1 MKIYVRTLWFL
12 LPLALLTCAL
22 SSAAAGQDARA
33 KPFGFSTPTTLPG
46 VIDRS
51 YNMPLLT
58 TGGSGVVSSCSIA
71 VGALPAGLSIF
82 PTGSE
87 CLISGTPLAVGTFRL
102 GVEATD
108 TSSPSQTALHPY
120 ALTIRPALVIS
131 TTRLPNALLNY
142 PYAPSAPLTATGGL
156 PPYTWQLPGTAS
168 GECSGLPAG
177 TSPPGLILNA
187 ETGVLSGPLTAAS
200 TTDSDY
206 TFQVCVQDTGNLAT
220 PAGAALPNIPPSNN
234 FVVNVLNPVLYV
246 PDNDVTCLTGVP
258 PPCAGFIQIVR
269 TDTKTLDGI
278 ILLSFSPVLIG
289 ADITSGAVSPDGTR
303 LYLVASDTSEI
314 GVVDTITNSIL
325 TTFPVPGGG
334 ESPVAIAISP
344 DGNYAYVLDK
354 GSSDLTIFS
363 RQNISQFAVIK
374 LSSAPVGI
382 AFKPDGS
389 RAYVSLSNGSLA
401 IVNTHTHA
409 QLSGS
414 PFTLGSSGQLG
425 IAVVQ
430 SAAPGSATILAYVA
444 VNGAVDVLDVTSDP
458 APGPLSVLTT
468 VPLPSASTALAA
480 DPSGDHVYVGF
491 ADYYANG
498 VDEFAVID
506 NTLEIPAQIAGS
518 PFSLPDPS
526 MPAYQCPYPTS
537 VAFPPI
543 NSLISTQAQAYFA
556 AGQPGCPVYVEI
568 IDGTSPTPTKDPASP
583 LSLISFADYFTM
595 GTAAIPIPK

>member
-1 MKIYVRTLWFL
+1 MKIYARTLWFL
-12 LPLALLTCAL
+12 LPLVLLTCVL

-33 KPFGFSTPTTLPG
+33 KPFAFSTPATLPG
-46 VIDRS
+46 VIERT

-58 TGGSGVVSSCSIA
+58 TGGSGLVSSCSIA
-71 VGALPAGLSIF
+71 AGALPAGLSIF

-87 CLISGTPLAVGTFRL
+87 CLISGTPLAVGTFRF
-102 GVEATD
+102 GAEATD

-120 ALTIRPALVIS
+120 ALTIRPTLAIS

-142 PYAPSAPLTATGGL
+142 PYTPSAPLTASGGL
-156 PPYTWQLPGTAS
+156 PPYTWQLPGSAS

-177 TSPPGLILNA
+177 TPPPGLILNA

-200 TTDSDY
+200 TTDTDY

-258 PPCAGFIQIVR
+258 PPCAGYVAILR
-269 TDTKTLDGI
+269 TDTKTGTGEIPLQ
-278 ILLSFSPVLIG
+278 PIG
-289 ADITSGAVSPDGTR
+289 ADVTSAAVTPDGTR
-303 LYLVASDTSEI
+303 LYLVASDTSEV

-354 GSSDLTIFS
+354 LSSDLTIFS
-363 RQNISQFAVIK
+363 RANVSQFFVIK

-401 IVNTHTHA
+401 IFNAQTHA

-414 PFTLGSSGQLG
+414 PFALGSSGQPG

-444 VNGAVDVLDVTSDP
+444 VNGAVDVVNVTSDP
-458 APGPLSVLTT
+458 APGPLSALAT
-468 VPLPSASTALAA
+468 VPLPSGATALA
-480 DPSGDHVYVGF
+480 DEPSGNRVYVGF
-491 ADYYANG
+491 SDDLTIA

-526 MPAYQCPYPTS
+526 MPAYQCQYPTS

-543 NSLISTQAQAYFA
+543 NSLVSGQAQAYFA
-556 AGQPGCPVYVEI
+556 AGQTGCAVEVEI
-568 IDGTSPTPTKDPASP
+568 IDDTSPTPTKDPAGP
-583 LSLISFADYFTM
+583 FFLESFADFFTM